1 MESEMREL
9 LKLIF
14 SGQNQFASGGLL
26 LMAVGS
32 IGVFL
37 RSLPTRLWAWIVGQC
52 TMTVTVKDED
62 AAFRWVKEWFIEQ
75 PFLARVRRV
84 DLDTTLRGAQ
94 LAMIPAPG
102 RHWFWY
108 RGRPIWVYFYRSVES
123 NGYTRQRSE
132 SLTFETVGRDRKFV
146 KSLVDEIVACHRK
159 KLVSS
164 SSYLCVYDEGWNYLE
179 HTRLVCLTR

>member
-1 MESEMREL
+1 MREL

-75 PFLARVRRV
+75 PFLARSPCRSGY
-84 DLDTTLRGAQ
+84 DTAGCAAGDDSGAG
-94 LAMIPAPG
+94 P
-102 RHWFWY
+102 
-108 RGRPIWVYFYRSVES
+108 
-123 NGYTRQRSE
+123 
-132 SLTFETVGRDRKFV
+132 
-146 KSLVDEIVACHRK
+146 SLV
-159 KLVSS
+159 LVPGASD
-164 SSYLCVYDEGWNYLE
+164 LGVLLPQRGEQRVHKAAKRIAHVRNCWA
-179 HTRLVCLTR
+179 